1 MKIYNYDAN
10 TFEYR
15 GSQNADLDPQETKE
29 QGKNV
34 YLLPANATFIK
45 PPASE
50 PFKARVFKEGS
61 WIYEKDFRKGF
72 YKVDSNLVVTEITE
86 LGDIPEGY
94 ILVTEVIGDNIKEN
108 PNNYV
113 IDDGIIREKTE
124 EEKQAEERERISH
137 LKCTKRVFILMLEQ
151 MGLDYFEQI
160 EPMIEANRQAR
171 LEWNLCVELERS
183 NPLLDSIGGELGI
196 TSEQLDKLFQ
206 YANGEI
212 TQEEFING

>member
-61 WIYEKDFRKGF
+61 WSYEKDFRKGF
-72 YKVDSNLVVTEITE
+72 YKVDSNLVVSEITE

-94 ILVTEVIGDNIKEN
+94 ILVTEIVGDDIKTN
-108 PNNYV
+108 PDKYI
-113 IDDGIIREKTE
+113 IDDGIVREKTE
-124 EEKQAEERERISH
+124 EEKQAEEKEHISH

-171 LEWNLCVELERS
+171 LEWNLCIELERS

-196 TSEQLDKLFQ
+196 TPEQLDKLFQ

>member
-50 PFKARVFKEGS
+50 PMKARVFKEGS
-61 WIYEKDFRKGF
+61 WSYEKDFRKGF
-72 YKVDSNLVVTEITE
+72 YKVDSNLNVSEITE

-94 ILVTEVIGDNIKEN
+94 TLVTEAIGDDIKAN
-108 PNNYV
+108 PDKYI
-113 IDDGIIREKTE
+113 IDNGIVREKTE
-124 EEKQAEERERISH
+124 EEKQAEDDAEFNKQFFNTTLGYVRRSVTM
-137 LKCTKRVFILMLEQ
+137 KDGSTKDFLTDILPLLVVGVPVLVYDRQLNQTRVQVTEVFINECKQQLFV
-151 MGLDYFEQI
+151 DFY
-160 EPMIEANRQAR
+160 
-171 LEWNLCVELERS
+171 
-183 NPLLDSIGGELGI
+183 GGE
-196 TSEQLDKLFQ
+196 
-206 YANGEI
+206 
-212 TQEEFING
+212 

>member
-1 MKIYNYDAN
+1 MKIYNYN
-10 TFEYR
+10 PITFEYT

-34 YLLPANATFIK
+34 YLLPAYATFIK

-50 PFKARVFKEGS
+50 PMKARVFKEGS
-61 WIYEKDFRKGF
+61 WSYEKDFRNGF
-72 YKVDSNLVVTEITE
+72 YKVDSNLVVSEITE

-94 ILVTEVIGDNIKEN
+94 ILVTEIIGDDIKAN
-108 PNNYV
+108 PDKYI
-113 IDDGIIREKTE
+113 IDDGIVREKTE

-137 LKCTKRVFILMLEQ
+137 LKCTKRVFVLMLEQ
-151 MGLDYFEQI
+151 MGIDYFEQI
-160 EPMIEANRQAR
+160 QPKIEANRQAR

-196 TSEQLDKLFQ
+196 TPEQLDKLFQ